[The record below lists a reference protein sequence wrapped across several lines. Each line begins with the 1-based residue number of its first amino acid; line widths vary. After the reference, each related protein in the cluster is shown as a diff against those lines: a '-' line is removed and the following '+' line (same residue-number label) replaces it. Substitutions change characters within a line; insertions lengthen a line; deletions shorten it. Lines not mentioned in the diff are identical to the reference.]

1 MKLLNLSVGR
11 LATSNLAS
19 TENDALQIK
28 YFIEAILFFCE
39 GKTNG
44 TRICDMAIVVIVL
57 PKWSGQTVLVAQ
69 PLQCGLTVLFWFDCL
84 RKKYCVRDLIITYS
98 QCYYC
103 YHFCFHP
110 SLRKE
115 THYYYSLFKKP
126 IYQKKQFA

>member
-28 YFIEAILFFCE
+28 YFIEAILFFYE

-57 PKWSGQTVLVAQ
+57 PKWSG
-69 PLQCGLTVLFWFDCL
+69 
-84 RKKYCVRDLIITYS
+84 
-98 QCYYC
+98 
-103 YHFCFHP
+103 
-110 SLRKE
+110 
-115 THYYYSLFKKP
+115 
-126 IYQKKQFA
+126 